1 MLAGACTVTLA
12 CGLVTAQMVVAFCS
26 AEVVYVFDA
35 LVVVVV
41 DLATIFDWTCVF
53 SLVSCGLE
61 FLLGWVSAGL
71 EAPLDWV
78 SAGLET
84 PLGWVSAGLEAPL
97 GWVSGGKPSCASFL
111 PVPPAYQRNI
121 KIIFVGRKEGRNI
134 CQSQMGHF

>member
-71 EAPLDWV
+71 EAPLGWV

>member
-134 CQSQMGHF
+134 CQSQLGHF

>member
-78 SAGLET
+78 SAGLE
-84 PLGWVSAGLEAPL
+84 APL

-121 KIIFVGRKEGRNI
+121 KIIFVGSKEGRNI

>member
-41 DLATIFDWTCVF
+41 DLATIFDCTCVF

-71 EAPLDWV
+71 EAPLGWV